1 MNYLM
6 PSSRNMARMAGLYA
20 ARTLGPACAQSASS
34 GRFTWY
40 STPFSRMEQPP
51 AARTLRDQSDWL
63 PNVSLVVFTTGQV
76 FSLAAATGRPTWPA
90 GPGWHAAGTRLARS
104 RSVGPSPLPRPAATG
119 TSQRTS
125 DQGSGDQRA
134 ARLSKNASMP
144 SL

>member
-1 MNYLM
+1 MNCLM

-63 PNVSLVVFTTGQV
+63 RERQRDHEGVTDE
-76 FSLAAATGRPTWPA
+76 A
-90 GPGWHAAGTRLARS
+90 GPTGVTYCRPDL
-104 RSVGPSPLPRPAATG
+104 RPASSTG
-119 TSQRTS
+119 T
-125 DQGSGDQRA
+125 
-134 ARLSKNASMP
+134 P
-144 SL
+144 